1 MCLARQR
8 SRLRYGV
15 RWTGGDGIMTALKP
29 FAMPKWG
36 IEMSEGTVAEWRVQE
51 GKPFVRGDV
60 IALIE
65 TDKITNEVEAE
76 ADGCLVRLLAAEQQ
90 AYPVGAL
97 LGVLGSPDAST
108 AEIDAFVASYM
119 SAGQA
124 NSSES
129 GEAGEVPAF
138 SGNTQED
145 RPLKAIP
152 GDIAISP
159 AAWRTA
165 QSARV
170 DVKDVEPT
178 GRNGRITR
186 QDVDKALAGARMPV
200 LKGPIEVSGQESAF
214 ASPMARR
221 LAVLKGIDLGIVI
234 GTARG
239 GRISKADVLACI
251 AASAPAPE
259 PIVSDTPEVRPAPT
273 DDVEIVPM
281 TAMRKTI
288 ARRLTQAKQTIP
300 HIYLRRRVR
309 ADRLLNLRDRLGK
322 QGTINDYLIRACALA
337 LREVPA
343 VNVQVHGDTIHRFAH
358 ADIAFAVATDKGLI
372 TPIVKH
378 ADEMDVVE
386 IAKEASNLAQRAR
399 AGKLTTEEFQGGSFS
414 ISNLGNFGV
423 EEFDAVIN
431 PPQGA
436 ILAVGAARD
445 EPIVD
450 DGTIRLVP
458 HFHFSLSCDHRAID
472 GVDGARFLEA
482 LANLIEEP
490 DLLFSAVRNAT

>member
-1 MCLARQR
+1 
-8 SRLRYGV
+8 
-15 RWTGGDGIMTALKP
+15 MTALKP

-138 SGNTQED
+138 SGNTQGD

-165 QSARV
+165 QTARV

-186 QDVDKALAGARMPV
+186 QDVDKAIAGARMPV

-214 ASPMARR
+214 ASPMVRR
-221 LAVLKGIDLGIVI
+221 LAVLNDVDLGMVR
-234 GTARG
+234 GTGRG
-239 GRISKADVLACI
+239 GRISKADVLVRIMEAD
-251 AASAPAPE
+251 PT
-259 PIVSDTPEVRPAPT
+259 VSGTPEARRAPT
-273 DDVEIVPM
+273 DGVEIVPM

-288 ARRLTQAKQTIP
+288 ARRLTEAKQSIP

-309 ADRLLNLRDRLGK
+309 ADRLLDLRDRFGK

-372 TPIVKH
+372 TPILKH

-386 IAKEASNLAQRAR
+386 IAKEASSLAQRAR
-399 AGKLTTEEFQGGSFS
+399 AGKLTAEEFQGGSFS
-414 ISNLGNFGV
+414 ISNLGSFGV

-436 ILAVGAARD
+436 ILAVGKARD

-450 DGTIRLVP
+450 EGAIQIVP
-458 HFHFSLSCDHRAID
+458 HFYFSLSCDHRAID
-472 GVDGARFLEA
+472 GVDGARFLEV
-482 LANLIEEP
+482 LASLIEAP
-490 DLLFSAVRNAT
+490 DLLQISVRNAT